1 MCKISYSI
9 ERDVCFF
16 PWEKEGRRRRKNFL
30 VTLLD
35 SIEKEKK
42 NGECRIITLYRQN
55 MNTDELVGQY
65 KQEMDSNKFV

>member
-16 PWEKEGRRRRKNFL
+16 PWEKEGRIRRKNFL

-42 NGECRIITLYRQN
+42 NGECRIITLYR
-55 MNTDELVGQY
+55 
-65 KQEMDSNKFV
+65 